1 MWTPQ
6 RPLTKEEGDDM
17 EIIKEY
23 MKYLKTLN
31 KSSKTIHNYNYY
43 LIDFFRF
50 LCALKNIK
58 YVSYIV
64 LLNVEK
70 EDIIFYFYYLATE
83 KNNKTAV
90 RNLKLTMLRRFFV
103 WVLRNNPEI
112 DNPLEDI
119 EAIRKVK
126 RIPRV
131 LNMEQIDKLMSLNVG
146 NRNHLIFKIFIQ
158 TGIRLNE
165 LTNIKISKIDFSD
178 RSMKVLGK
186 GNKERTVY
194 LSPNISESIKKYVKN
209 SDREY
214 LFEGKSNGHISNR
227 TVQKIISEMYKK
239 VGVEGYTVHSLRHT
253 YATVLYDY
261 TKDILLVEQ
270 ALGHATLLSTQI
282 YVHILAL
289 RVKEAVDKNPLNE

>member
-1 MWTPQ
+1 
-6 RPLTKEEGDDM
+6 M
-17 EIIKEY
+17 EIIEEY

-50 LCALKNIK
+50 FCLLKNIK

-131 LNMEQIDKLMSLNVG
+131 LNMEQVDKLMSLNVG

-194 LSPNISESIKKYVKN
+194 LSPNISESIKKYVEN

-239 VGVEGYTVHSLRHT
+239 VGAEGYTVHSLRHT

-270 ALGHATLLSTQI
+270 ALGHATLLATQI

-289 RVKEAVDKNPLNE
+289 RVKEAVNNNPLNE

>member
-1 MWTPQ
+1 
-6 RPLTKEEGDDM
+6 M
-17 EIIKEY
+17 EIIEEY

-50 LCALKNIK
+50 LCVLKNIK

-112 DNPLEDI
+112 DNPLENI

-131 LNMEQIDKLMSLNVG
+131 LNMEQVNKLMSLNVG

-194 LSPNISESIKKYVKN
+194 LSPNISESIKKYVGN
-209 SDREY
+209 SDRTY

-270 ALGHATLLSTQI
+270 ALGHATLLATQI

-289 RVKEAVDKNPLNE
+289 RVKEAVNKNPLNE

>member
-194 LSPNISESIKKYVKN
+194 LSPNISESIKN
-209 SDREY
+209 MS
-214 LFEGKSNGHISNR
+214 
-227 TVQKIISEMYKK
+227 KILIGNIFLKVNLTDIFQIELYKK
-239 VGVEGYTVHSLRHT
+239 
-253 YATVLYDY
+253 LYQ
-261 TKDILLVEQ
+261 KCIKRWE
-270 ALGHATLLSTQI
+270 
-282 YVHILAL
+282 
-289 RVKEAVDKNPLNE
+289 

>member
-1 MWTPQ
+1 
-6 RPLTKEEGDDM
+6 M
-17 EIIKEY
+17 EIIEEY

-50 LCALKNIK
+50 LCVLKNIK
-58 YVSYIV
+58 YVSYII

-126 RIPRV
+126 KIPRV

-178 RSMKVLGK
+178 RSMKVLSK

-194 LSPNISESIKKYVKN
+194 LSPNISESIKKYVGN
-209 SDREY
+209 SNRTY

-289 RVKEAVDKNPLNE
+289 RVKEAINNNPLNE